1 MTPAADRVSQTVI
14 LAAGLGVRLGASGAS
29 VPKPLIA
36 VASLP
41 LIAHA
46 LAHAAASGCDEA
58 VIVIGHEGARVRA
71 AVEAMPPVIAVRFV
85 ENRDPTTPNGE
96 SLLAAEPCAADR
108 FFLQMV
114 DHLFAE
120 PVLTRLASPALD
132 GGTAGRVL
140 VDRSPGSLHLSDA
153 TKVRVPPHR
162 VTAIRKEIEPREAND
177 ARALFLLPPG
187 SSAL

>member
-1 MTPAADRVSQTVI
+1 MSSRPGSDSSWVARLTDMARRTKRPPSQARVHRSTRNHRCARFRRAANGFYF
-14 LAAGLGVRLGASGAS
+14 LAGPHPRSLMPRARGA
-29 VPKPLIA
+29 LT
-36 VASLP
+36 
-41 LIAHA
+41 AHA

-71 AVEAMPPVIAVRFV
+71 AVEAMPPVIALRFV

-120 PVLTRLASPALD
+120 PVLT
-132 GGTAGRVL
+132 
-140 VDRSPGSLHLSDA
+140 
-153 TKVRVPPHR
+153 
-162 VTAIRKEIEPREAND
+162 
-177 ARALFLLPPG
+177 
-187 SSAL
+187 